1 MTMVVMVRILRSQ
14 HAVRS
19 PSCRLYNCLFK
30 TAWYTEEQI
39 AICAD
44 IRNLDLGRR
53 GLGPGAWN
61 LEPRIWTLEPEARVK
76 TGLLI
81 QGLVSLMLAM
91 LRYMADGE
99 VECRF
104 FSSLPLH

>member
-1 MTMVVMVRILRSQ
+1 MVVMVRILRSQ

-44 IRNLDLGRR
+44 IRNLDLGRC

-61 LEPRIWTLEPEARVK
+61 LESRRELEARFK
-76 TGLLI
+76 TSLLI
-81 QGLVSLMLAM
+81 HGLVSLMLAM
-91 LRYMADGE
+91 LRYMGDEE